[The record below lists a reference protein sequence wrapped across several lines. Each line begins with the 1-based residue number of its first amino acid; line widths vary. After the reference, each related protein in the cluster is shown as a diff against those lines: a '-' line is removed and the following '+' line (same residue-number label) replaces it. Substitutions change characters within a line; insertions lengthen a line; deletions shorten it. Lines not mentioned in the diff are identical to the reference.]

1 MHRRTRSLFLFS
13 KPLTQ
18 GYVAQLPQ
26 PSPTTR
32 RTAWRRC
39 FEANS
44 EVRDNYTPN
53 AERYE
58 EWYKETYGIEDLSDG
73 CAASGAS
80 SNKLLNDQRN
90 VSKIP
95 DTAALRAVEEEMEW
109 CSRQFNHN
117 TLVR

>member
-1 MHRRTRSLFLFS
+1 MHRRTFFLFLFS

-26 PSPTTR
+26 PAPTAR

-39 FEANS
+39 FETNK
-44 EVRDNYTPN
+44 EVRDMYTPN
-53 AERYE
+53 AERYD
-58 EWYKETYGIEDLSDG
+58 EWYRETYGLEDISDG

-80 SNKLLNDQRN
+80 SNRLLNDDKN
-90 VSKIP
+90 LSE
-95 DTAALRAVEEEMEW
+95 TADVEDLRAAEEEVEW